1 MSLIFLI
8 LVRFLLQTFFQSRT
22 LSIRYCIENMT
33 NSRRKTITTKSQ
45 MTLKSTFYWRGP
57 FLDSFHYNDI
67 SFPEKRS
74 HKGPKAQL
82 TTWHERVNQGWK
94 ISRDN
99 LCQIG
104 SSLLILWNVFASCS
118 IVFVEFTWKMREKH
132 HYDCYISFPRS
143 LLFFSV
149 LFLGNIIN

>member
-1 MSLIFLI
+1 
-8 LVRFLLQTFFQSRT
+8 
-22 LSIRYCIENMT
+22 MT
-33 NSRRKTITTKSQ
+33 NSRRKTIATKSE

-74 HKGPKAQL
+74 HKGRKAQL

-118 IVFVEFTWKMREKH
+118 IVFVELRGKWEK
-132 HYDCYISFPRS
+132 
-143 LLFFSV
+143 
-149 LFLGNIIN
+149 NIITTVIFRFQEVFVFECIVSWKYHKLALMKRKLQIIFVGFSFT

>member
-1 MSLIFLI
+1 
-8 LVRFLLQTFFQSRT
+8 
-22 LSIRYCIENMT
+22 MT
-33 NSRRKTITTKSQ
+33 NGRRKTKTTKSQ

-118 IVFVEFTWKMREKH
+118 IVFVELRGKWEKNIITTVIFRFQEVFCFWV
-132 HYDCYISFPRS
+132 YCFVEISWISF
-143 LLFFSV
+143 
-149 LFLGNIIN
+149 NEKKIKN